1 MAPERKI
8 DYLILGLLND
18 RDLTGYEIKK
28 VIDTTLSYFW
38 SSSYASIYPALKGL
52 VDRGLAIKRKD
63 TSNKRKKLIYSIT
76 DEGRRT
82 LKAWLT
88 VPVEKDELRYE
99 TLLKLFFGDE
109 QGPEQTLLHIEAL
122 EEKVGKELAYLLSV
136 EKVLRDHLAEDSS
149 HTYYLLTV
157 RFGIKSYQC
166 YLEWCQE
173 ARETLM
179 TLSETDK

>member
-1 MAPERKI
+1 M
-8 DYLILGLLND
+8 
-18 RDLTGYEIKK
+18 
-28 VIDTTLSYFW
+28 
-38 SSSYASIYPALKGL
+38 
-52 VDRGLAIKRKD
+52 
-63 TSNKRKKLIYSIT
+63 
-76 DEGRRT
+76 
-82 LKAWLT
+82 
-88 VPVEKDELRYE
+88 
-99 TLLKLFFGDE
+99 
-109 QGPEQTLLHIEAL
+109 HIEAL

>member
-8 DYLILGLLND
+8 DYLILGLLSD

-28 VIDTTLSYFW
+28 VIDTTLNYFW
-38 SSSYASIYPALKGL
+38 SSSYASIYPALRGL

-63 TSNKRKKLIYSIT
+63 TTSNRKKLIYSIT
-76 DEGRRT
+76 DEGRSS
-82 LKAWLT
+82 LKEWLT

-109 QGPEQTLLHIEAL
+109 QGPEQALLHIDAL

-136 EKVLRDHLAEDSS
+136 EKVLRDHLGEDSS

-179 TLSETDK
+179 NLSETDK